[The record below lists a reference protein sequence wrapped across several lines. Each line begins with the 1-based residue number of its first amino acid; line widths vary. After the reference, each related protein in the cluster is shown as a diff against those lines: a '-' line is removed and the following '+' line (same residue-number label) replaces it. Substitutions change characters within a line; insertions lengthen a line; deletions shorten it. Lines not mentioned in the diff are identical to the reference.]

1 MSAQAKIILQKA
13 MIYGGAI
20 IVLAIFQTA
29 FFSHFPLFGAIPDLM
44 LPASLA
50 IAMFEGERGGAASGI
65 FAGFFIEAIGGV
77 GLSLLPIFYML
88 CAVVCALLC
97 RRAFSRGPITFALFA
112 LCSFALRSLV
122 TLIYISFVWQD
133 LNILD
138 AVSAVLIPEYFSGLV
153 FAFVPFILIRLLAK
167 IFHRTRELDR

>member
-44 LPASLA
+44 LSASLA

-65 FAGFFIEAIGGV
+65 FAGFFIEAIGSV
-77 GLSLLPIFYML
+77 GLSVLPVFYML

-97 RRAFSRGPITFALFA
+97 RRTFSRGPITFALFS
-112 LCSFALRSLV
+112 LCAYALRSLV
-122 TLIYISFVWQD
+122 TLIYISFVWGD
-133 LNILD
+133 YSILD
-138 AVSAVLIPEYFSGLV
+138 AVTRVLVPEYFSGLV
-153 FAFVPFILIRLLAK
+153 
-167 IFHRTRELDR
+167 